1 MAEYTVRIT
10 NLEEIRRAFRKAP
23 ELMVKHLN
31 TAIEGSVWQVERT
44 VTLKGYSNEY
54 YQNRT
59 YSLTRNWVSMFQ
71 PGKGTLYNRMDYAT
85 YLHEGMGN
93 IKRARPFLSDSL
105 KEDGKQIEK
114 NFENAVQKVLDE
126 IGRNV

>member
-23 ELMVKHLN
+23 QLMVKHLN
-31 TAIEGSVWQVERT
+31 TAIEGSIWQVERT

-54 YQNRT
+54 YTNRT

-71 PGKGTLYNRMDYAT
+71 PGKGTLYSRMDYAT
-85 YLHEGMGN
+85 YLHEGTSY
-93 IKRARPFLSDSL
+93 IRARPFLADSL

-126 IGRNV
+126 IGRSV

>member
-31 TAIEGSVWQVERT
+31 TAIEGSIFQVERT

-85 YLHEGMGN
+85 YLHEGTRRG
-93 IKRARPFLSDSL
+93 ITARPFLADSL

-126 IGRNV
+126 IGRSV

>member
-31 TAIEGSVWQVERT
+31 TAIEGSIWQVERT

-85 YLHEGMGN
+85 YLHEGTGY
-93 IKRARPFLSDSL
+93 IRARPFLADSL